1 MEDTQ
6 VPEGIP
12 TEDWEATPVSVR
24 ELILSLLT
32 TTEQLKQCIIELE
45 EQVNKTSRNSS
56 KPPSSDPPNRPAP
69 PKRAPTGRK
78 SGGQPGHVGHGRSLK
93 PVEQVDRIVDV
104 RPLSCGECGQLLLGE
119 DSQPARHQVSE
130 LPRVVP
136 EVIEYR
142 RHSLSCLAC
151 GAQTR
156 AEWPQDMPAS
166 SFGPQMQATVGY
178 FAGRIGPVS
187 GIARK

>member
-1 MEDTQ
+1 MDDTQ
-6 VPEGIP
+6 VPECIP
-12 TEDWEATPVSVR
+12 AEDWEATPVSMR

-32 TTEQLKQCIIELE
+32 TTEQLKQRIIELE
-45 EQVNKTSRNSS
+45 EQLNKTSRNSS

-130 LPRVVP
+130 LPRVVA

-151 GAQTR
+151 AAATR
-156 AEWPQDMPAS
+156 GDKPPSLLPEPQEVNPPA
-166 SFGPQMQATVGY
+166 
-178 FAGRIGPVS
+178 
-187 GIARK
+187 